1 MKETTATIAQ
11 NTKVLLISQVITW
24 TSSFVLML
32 FLPRYLGPVEY
43 GVLYY
48 AISVCGLAVLLM
60 DLGFTTMFVK
70 EIARDRIALSSLLT
84 NGAIL
89 RLIVWPLSLIL
100 AVGYVVIEGSSAQTI
115 YLVLALG
122 IANLFFG
129 LYDLIHRAF
138 IGLEQMQYRSMAL
151 IVEKGFL
158 AIAGVAVLL
167 LGQKSV
173 AIAIVM
179 LLSMALNLL
188 ISHYFL
194 KKTGDVRFVLEPHK
208 WRPMVRRGLPFMF
221 SMMISFIYFRI
232 DVLMLKSM
240 TNEAVVGWYGAPYRL
255 FDTLMFFPNILNTA
269 VFPVLSRFVQSSRE
283 HVDHTARWILN
294 LTLFVAI
301 PVAVLLVVLADS
313 IIPLIFGA
321 QYHNSVVLLQI
332 LSVSLLLIYVDFVFN
347 TVLVSHDM
355 QRKIVVVSAIATV
368 VNIGV
373 NLFLIRYFQEHH
385 GNGAI
390 GAAIATAIT
399 EASVMAMFMY
409 LLPKGVFG
417 HENIIVLAK
426 TIACGVVMWGAI
438 WLVQQ
443 SAIGWVFSAIVGVAV
458 YLLMLFS
465 LRAISQHEWQ
475 FIASLLSF
483 RKQATVTIS
492 N

>member
-1 MKETTATIAQ
+1 
-11 NTKVLLISQVITW
+11 
-24 TSSFVLML
+24 
-32 FLPRYLGPVEY
+32 
-43 GVLYY
+43 
-48 AISVCGLAVLLM
+48 
-60 DLGFTTMFVK
+60 
-70 EIARDRIALSSLLT
+70 
-84 NGAIL
+84 
-89 RLIVWPLSLIL
+89 
-100 AVGYVVIEGSSAQTI
+100 
-115 YLVLALG
+115 
-122 IANLFFG
+122 
-129 LYDLIHRAF
+129 
-138 IGLEQMQYRSMAL
+138 
-151 IVEKGFL
+151 
-158 AIAGVAVLL
+158 
-167 LGQKSV
+167 
-173 AIAIVM
+173 
-179 LLSMALNLL
+179 
-188 ISHYFL
+188 
-194 KKTGDVRFVLEPHK
+194 
-208 WRPMVRRGLPFMF
+208 
-221 SMMISFIYFRI
+221 
-232 DVLMLKSM
+232 MLKSM